1 MAKYFLHLRDWIGET
16 LDTEG
21 VDYADIEGVRKAL
34 LLGARDV
41 MAGDIRD
48 GIIDLR
54 CRIDAENER
63 GELVCSLPF
72 ERAIEII
79 SKAA

>member
-1 MAKYFLHLRDWIGET
+1 MAKYFLHLRDGVDET
-16 LDTEG
+16 LDIEGTE
-21 VDYADIEGVRKAL
+21 YADIEGVRTPP
-34 LLGARDV
+34 LLGARDL

-48 GIIDLR
+48 GVIDLR
-54 CRIDAENER
+54 CRIDAENEQ
-63 GELVCSLPF
+63 GELICSLPF